1 MRLGR
6 LASLGVTRRP
16 DARLSHQLVQGCQQH
31 DTGCSLSSLPPS
43 TPPPP
48 ALGLLHSSGVWAGEG
63 PPGASLPSPR
73 HTSMLGI
80 CRPLFVEAC
89 PPRHP
94 SLADIRLHISSG
106 LSSVSPQLESALL
119 ESRRFTLL
127 LTVLAFGAHGNKWM
141 NKQVPVG
148 NSGTNHGATS
158 TGTSVQQGCSCG
170 SRASPRNW
178 GRN

>member
-16 DARLSHQLVQGCQQH
+16 DPRPSGQSVQGRRQH
-31 DTGCSLSSLPPS
+31 DSGCSLSFLPPS
-43 TPPPP
+43 TPPP
-48 ALGLLHSSGVWAGEG
+48 ALGLLHSSGVWAAEG

-73 HTSMLGI
+73 HTSLLGV
-80 CRPLFVEAC
+80 CWALFPEAC
-89 PPRHP
+89 PPRRP
-94 SLADIRLHISSG
+94 SLANIQPHGSSA
-106 LSSVSPQLESALL
+106 LSSVSPQLESVLL
-119 ESRRFTLL
+119 EGRPFTLW

-158 TGTSVQQGCSCG
+158 TGTSVRQGCSCG